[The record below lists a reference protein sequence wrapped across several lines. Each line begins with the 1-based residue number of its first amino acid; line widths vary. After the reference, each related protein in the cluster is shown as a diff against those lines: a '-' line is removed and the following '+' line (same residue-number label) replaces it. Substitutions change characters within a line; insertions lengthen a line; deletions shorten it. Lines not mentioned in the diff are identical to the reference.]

1 MTNGF
6 EVSGKS
12 SDGYDILN
20 NGMKIKGKY
29 KIKTDKD
36 GTTIIKG
43 KHLSIFGTS
52 GKEEN
57 FKIITNDSF
66 IDLGGGGDKGVII
79 GRNNNIAT
87 NNDEEH
93 KGIIN
98 SLNVIGSGNLVAG
111 TDTELNLKGNNNE
124 AQGKSIFS
132 VGNRNYLEAPSI
144 HSKGRRNSQ
153 INPNEAK

>member
-29 KIKTDKD
+29 KIQTDKD

-52 GKEEN
+52 GKDEN
-57 FKIITNDSF
+57 LKIITKDSF
-66 IDLGGGGDKGVII
+66 IDLGGGGDNAII
-79 GRNNNIAT
+79 VGHGNNIAT
-87 NNDEEH
+87 NNDDAH
-93 KGIIN
+93 KGVTN
-98 SLNVIGSGNLVAG
+98 HLNVKGSGNIIGGA
-111 TDTELNLKGNNNE
+111 DNELNLTGNDNQ

-132 VGNRNYLEAPSI
+132 TGNRNYLEAQSI

-153 INPNEAK
+153 INPDEAK

>member
-1 MTNGF
+1 MSNGF

-12 SDGYDILN
+12 PDGYDILN

-57 FKIITNDSF
+57 LKIITKGSF
-66 IDLGGGGDKGVII
+66 IDLGGGGDNAII
-79 GRNNNIAT
+79 VGHGNNIAT
-87 NNDEEH
+87 NNDDEH
-93 KGIIN
+93 KGIVN
-98 SLNVIGSGNLVAG
+98 KLNVIGSGNIIGG
-111 TDTELNLKGNNNE
+111 TDTELNLTGNDNE

-144 HSKGRRNSQ
+144 NSKGRRNSQ